1 MVFKC
6 FKKRNCS
13 GSLPNSKRGQVTVE
27 LILMTAVIVVTWQ
40 VLSKVIKNGG
50 YLDDFVAGPNQLIGH
65 MIANGNW
72 QKDEEESKDDH
83 PNRYGRRWSWD
94 PT

>member
-1 MVFKC
+1 MSKNV
-6 FKKRNCS
+6 KKRIFLS
-13 GSLPNSKRGQVTVE
+13 SPLNSRRGQVTVE

-40 VLSKVIKNGG
+40 VMSKVIKDGG